1 VDQMQKLCVCRR
13 FRQRRQRPGGH
24 PAGNPASSFAAR
36 FFMPDLGPLPSMQS
50 GGQRPRSARKNVV
63 TSAASSS
70 GASSAAKCPP
80 RGISVHRWMLK
91 TCSANE
97 RGGCR
102 ISRGRTRRRWV
113 CGRA

>member
-1 VDQMQKLCVCRR
+1 M
-13 FRQRRQRPGGH
+13 PSST
-24 PAGNPASSFAAR
+24 PASSAPGNCSVTWKAQAPRCPAQWCLDQISVHGTAR
-36 FFMPDLGPLPSMQS
+36 LFPFGFRPALGDNQRLQS
-50 GGQRPRSARKNVV
+50 ERKNVV
-63 TSAASSS
+63 TSAASRS

-102 ISRGRTRRRWV
+102 ISRGKD
-113 CGRA
+113 A